1 MAQTL
6 KDKTTIIWFMDYKEV
21 MRKLERQSSK
31 RIDIQVGDRIY
42 SLKPLL

>member
-1 MAQTL
+1 
-6 KDKTTIIWFMDYKEV
+6 

-42 SLKPLL
+42 SLKPLLWRSLWISD